1 MQLQLCINSLTSPV
15 KIKGKPHT
23 SCAANLPSTSNTLLD
38 KFMLILPLSNYII
51 RLVYIMGTLFL
62 GIKLVSFSGGQEFP

>member
-1 MQLQLCINSLTSPV
+1 
-15 KIKGKPHT
+15 
-23 SCAANLPSTSNTLLD
+23 
-38 KFMLILPLSNYII
+38 MLILPLSNYII